1 MSEDFV
7 FVSSSIIL
15 LTICDMFLLNMLS
28 LLILTAKLCNAQP
41 ASRAQRLLR

>member
-1 MSEDFV
+1 MSEDVV
-7 FVSSSIIL
+7 FVSCSIIL

-41 ASRAQRLLR
+41 GSRAQRLLR

>member
-28 LLILTAKLCNAQP
+28 ILILTAKLCNAKP
-41 ASRAQRLLR
+41 GSRAQRLLR